1 VLRTY
6 RSHGLNEKEIRDH
19 VYGQFTEPEDEMDD
33 GLWDLEVYNPNN
45 KPEYAYRDEF
55 DKRPVRVLSSYYE
68 N

>member
-1 VLRTY
+1 M
-6 RSHGLNEKEIRDH
+6 
-19 VYGQFTEPEDEMDD
+19 YGQFTEPEDEMDD
-33 GLWDLEVYNPNN
+33 GLWDLEVYNPN